1 MPLGRHLA
9 VVVVVVVVIVSSTVV
24 KRSRRT
30 HARTHIR
37 VHYTHVDTRDRQ
49 ANTRSLAHVHP
60 PARHG
65 EVNRPPCLRI
75 IHTGWGLDTVNRCQ
89 SFLREDTVH
98 EEPALLPH
106 FFFLPADRLDFRS

>member
-1 MPLGRHLA
+1 MNVRRPNAVRPTPRRRRHRRRRRRRRHCVNGCQAICVRAYITRTWTRAIGKRILA
-9 VVVVVVVVIVSSTVV
+9 
-24 KRSRRT
+24 R
-30 HARTHIR
+30 
-37 VHYTHVDTRDRQ
+37 
-49 ANTRSLAHVHP
+49 VHP

-98 EEPALLPH
+98 EEPALLPR
-106 FFFLPADRLDFRS
+106 FFFPAADRLDFRS